1 MYCDSL
7 SMKVFFYGKGVV
19 CFVFYSSIVSYNYIF
34 DICNDIDIG
43 NDFGIRYIVFVDFLC
58 S

>member
-1 MYCDSL
+1 
-7 SMKVFFYGKGVV
+7 MKVFFYGKGVV